1 MTFSSETTIAE
12 SNKHRLPAIS
22 KMLTPADW
30 VVLLLVIALLPLL
43 YIRYWGDQ
51 GPATAVRISASG
63 QPDITLPLTSER
75 RISVRFVSS
84 PCRGKQCVHSG
95 WLSHSG
101 EVAACLPNGIM
112 VSVIGRNRQFDSIN
126 F

>member
-1 MTFSSETTIAE
+1 MM
-12 SNKHRLPAIS
+12 K
-22 KMLTPADW
+22 LTRADW
-30 VVLLLVIALLPLL
+30 LVLIATIVLLPGL
-43 YIRYWGDQ
+43 YLRYWGDQ

-63 QPDITLPLTSER
+63 QQDITLPLSGER
-75 RISVRFVSS
+75 RIHVHGPLGDSVIEIHAGRVRFVSS

-101 EVAACLPNGIM
+101 ELAACLPNGIM
-112 VSVIGRNRQFDSIN
+112 VSVIGRERQFDSIN

>member
-1 MTFSSETTIAE
+1 MM
-12 SNKHRLPAIS
+12 K
-22 KMLTPADW
+22 LTRADW
-30 VVLLLVIALLPLL
+30 LVLIAAIVLLPGL
-43 YIRYWGDQ
+43 YLRYWGDQ

-63 QPDITLPLTSER
+63 QQDITLPLSGER
-75 RISVRFVSS
+75 RINVHGPLGDSVIEIHAGRVRFVSS

-101 EVAACLPNGIM
+101 ELAACLPNGIM
-112 VSVIGRNRQFDSIN
+112 VSVIGRERRFDSIN